1 MRLTS
6 LALSSMAAV
15 ALLCLF
21 VPEKPHQMQ
30 ASGNDLTRVAGNVR
44 NAILTGSA
52 EMLFNSHAPWMQER
66 GRMMHEEFQS
76 MMAEAMKGS
85 KEEVDALNAEVARD
99 VVRYDPNGVAAI
111 KTAQDVT
118 ALSPEKLHALLW
130 GYYRLRG
137 NNTLSARLN
146 ARWYQ
151 VDCEVWQESEPDP
164 SGVSGTMKTRNLGKV
179 EYRNAAYRDR
189 ITVQAVS
196 DGSNWHVVYSEF
208 RIAQLESEAD
218 MGLMSEDALSSDSVL
233 SNATD
238 AKRAEGEQLLGAGRD
253 MARVY
258 YAKHG
263 EAPAKVEDCGMS
275 LEDLKGKY
283 FQLRNKICKK
293 PDAER
298 GGIVAEPVKGA
309 GDLGFGFMTF
319 DYARP
324 NPKITWYETEEELNA
339 AITAFETAK

>member
-6 LALSSMAAV
+6 LALSTMAAV
-15 ALLCLF
+15 ALLCLS
-21 VPEKPHQMQ
+21 VPGKPVQMQ
-30 ASGNDLTRVAGNVR
+30 ASGDDLNRVARNVR

-52 EMLFNSHAPWMQER
+52 ESLFNSHAHWMQER

-76 MMAEAMKGS
+76 MMAESMKGS
-85 KEEVDALNAEVARD
+85 KEEVEALNAEIARD

-111 KTAQDVT
+111 KTAEDVK

-130 GYYRLRG
+130 GQYRLRG
-137 NNTLSARLN
+137 NNTLTARLN

-164 SGVSGTMKTRNLGKV
+164 SGIPGTMKTRNLGKV

-208 RIAQLESEAD
+208 RIADLESQPD
-218 MGLMSEDALSSDSVL
+218 MGLMTEDALSTDSVL
-233 SNATD
+233 SNATN
-238 AKRAEGEQLLGAGRD
+238 AKRSEGEQILGSARD

-263 EAPAKVEDCGMS
+263 AAPAKVEDCGMT
-275 LEDLKGKY
+275 LDELKGRY
-283 FQLRNKICKK
+283 FQLRNTIHKK
-293 PDAER
+293 PDEER
-298 GGIVAEPVKGA
+298 GGIVAEPVEGA
-309 GDLGFGFMTF
+309 GDLGFAFLTF

-339 AITAFETAK
+339 AIKAFETAK